1 MNSNNFAVIMAGGVG
16 TRFWPISKTSHPKQF
31 LDFLN
36 TGKTLFQQ
44 TYSRFL
50 KVVPQENIFVVTN
63 EAYRSTIKKQVKGI
77 SDDNILGEPPHY
89 PTPFL
94 PLPF

>member
-1 MNSNNFAVIMAGGVG
+1 MAGGVG

-36 TGKTLFQQ
+36 TGKTLIQQ

-50 KVVPQENIFVVTN
+50 KVVPAENIFVVTN
-63 EAYRSTIKKQVKGI
+63 EAYRETIKKQIKEV
-77 SDDNILGEPPHY
+77 
-89 PTPFL
+89 
-94 PLPF
+94 